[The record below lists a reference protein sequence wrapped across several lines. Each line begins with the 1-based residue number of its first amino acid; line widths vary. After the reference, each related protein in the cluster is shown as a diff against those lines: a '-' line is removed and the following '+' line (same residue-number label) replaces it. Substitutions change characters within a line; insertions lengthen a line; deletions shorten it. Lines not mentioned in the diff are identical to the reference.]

1 MARDNVELKKE
12 IIQVKTQQQKIQIEN
27 AKLGNNT
34 KYKIQTE
41 CNEKTNE
48 INKINK
54 EQRQAER
61 ELTQLIKKLD
71 IKKENN
77 VNSNKKSEDQKNES
91 EKQIAT
97 LKTMNLGLENK
108 INSKNMNNETTTAKQ
123 DQQHLQ
129 QSNREIKKKE
139 HKKNIV
145 FML

>member
-1 MARDNVELKKE
+1 M
-12 IIQVKTQQQKIQIEN
+12 
-27 AKLGNNT
+27 NT

-129 QSNREIKKKE
+129 QSNREIKNKE